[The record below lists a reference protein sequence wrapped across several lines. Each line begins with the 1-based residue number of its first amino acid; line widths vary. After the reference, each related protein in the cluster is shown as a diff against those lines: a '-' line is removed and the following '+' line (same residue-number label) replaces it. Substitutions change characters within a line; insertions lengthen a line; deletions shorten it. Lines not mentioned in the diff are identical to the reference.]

1 MRNEDEGIVIDV
13 SKVFPEAARR
23 VEILAKLRE
32 RWPVVVRN
40 LSRWS
45 WPDVLGVNELTIRV
59 NAQGQQAKDKLNKM
73 KGNVVRALSKLGYK
87 TGEDFSLKI
96 VDYDALPKKTVDKK
110 PVRKR
115 REPDEEKVKRYME
128 GAPDSLPE
136 DINHALSHLM
146 AYLDGL

>member
-32 RWPVVVRN
+32 IWPVVVRN

-59 NAQGQQAKDKLNKM
+59 NAQGQQAKDKLYKM
-73 KGNVVRALSKLGYK
+73 KGNVVRALSNLGYK

>member
-59 NAQGQQAKDKLNKM
+59 NAQGQQAKDKLYKM
-73 KGNVVRALSKLGYK
+73 KGNVVRALSNLGYK

-96 VDYDALPKKTVDKK
+96 VEYDALPKKTVDKK
-110 PVRKR
+110 TVRKR

-136 DINHALSHLM
+136 DINNALSHLM